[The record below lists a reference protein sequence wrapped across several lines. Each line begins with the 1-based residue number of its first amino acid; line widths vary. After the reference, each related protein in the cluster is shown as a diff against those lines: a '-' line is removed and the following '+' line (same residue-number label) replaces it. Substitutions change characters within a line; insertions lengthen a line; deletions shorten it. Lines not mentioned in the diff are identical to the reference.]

1 MQYASFFG
9 SGGRPTWGAHTDGF
23 LHDLGPSGSGVAPTL
38 KDAVSSGVFA
48 SPVSLA
54 GAPTQPED
62 GTTFLPLIHNPGK
75 VVCIG
80 VNYRSHREETGRVEA
95 THPTVFLRFADTVAA
110 HGQQIPIP
118 AVCQMYDYEGEV
130 AIVIGQHIHQATRDT
145 AWSAVSGYA
154 LFNDLSARDWQ
165 RHTGQWTP
173 GKNFPASGPFGPYF
187 VPSSD
192 MGDIDK
198 VVLQTRVNGEIRQ
211 HALLADLIFDIPAII
226 EYVTAFTALAPGD
239 VIVTG
244 TPGGVGAFMEP
255 PTFLAPGD
263 VVEIEATGLGT
274 LRNTLVADSRKG

>member
-1 MQYASFFG
+1 MHYASYVD
-9 SGGRPTWGAHTDGF
+9 SQGRPTWGADSEGV
-23 LHDLGPSGSGVAPTL
+23 LHDLGPSGLNVAPTL
-38 KDAVSSGVFA
+38 QDAISSGVFA
-48 SPVSLA
+48 NPVPLDDS
-54 GAPTQPED
+54 PTQPVD
-62 GTTFLPLIHNPGK
+62 GTSFLPVIHNPGK
-75 VVCIG
+75 VICIG

-95 THPTVFLRFADTVAA
+95 THPTVFLRFADTLAA
-110 HGQQIPIP
+110 HGDAIPIP
-118 AVCQMYDYEGEV
+118 AASQMYDYEGEI
-130 AIVIGQHIHQATRDT
+130 AIVIGQHTHRATREN
-145 AWSAVSGYA
+145 AWPAVSGYA

-187 VPSSD
+187 VPAGE
-192 MGDIDK
+192 MTDINQ

-211 HALLADLIFDIPAII
+211 HAVFADLIFDIPAII
-226 EYVTAFTALAPGD
+226 EYVSAFTALAPAD

-274 LRNTLVADSRKG
+274 LRNILVADN